1 MGDVAVGGLMVAGLV
16 LVGFGMLVWSA
27 WRRVRRRNEV
37 SPASPT
43 RPPLRWL
50 GSPERAARLHRRLRD
65 AVIVLR
71 HAVPVR
77 RGRRAKD
84 QSPLDALAAEIERHA
99 VALDCDL
106 RVVPHLRG
114 PARTTEWAKLTGH
127 IEQLERSAHRLAAQA
142 RAGSPNA
149 LESMDAAL
157 RRISDYLDARDEAW
171 ADLARIE
178 RDAGLSA
185 TA

>member
-1 MGDVAVGGLMVAGLV
+1 MGEVAVGLV
-16 LVGFGMLVWSA
+16 VTALVFTGFAMLVWSA

-65 AVIVLR
+65 AVVVLR
-71 HAVPVR
+71 QSVPVR
-77 RGRRAKD
+77 RGKRGRER
-84 QSPLDALAAEIERHA
+84 SPLDALAAEIERHA

-114 PARTTEWAKLTGH
+114 PARTAEWATLTSH
-127 IEQLERSAHRLAAQA
+127 IEELERSAHRLATQA
-142 RAGSPNA
+142 RAGSVHAP
-149 LESMDAAL
+149 ESMDSAL
-157 RRISDYLDARDEAW
+157 RRISDELDARDEAW

-178 RDAGLSA
+178 RDAGLRA
-185 TA
+185 PA

>member
-1 MGDVAVGGLMVAGLV
+1 MGEVAVGGLIVTAV
-16 LVGFGMLVWSA
+16 VFTSFAMLAWSA

-65 AVIVLR
+65 AVAVLR
-71 HAVPVR
+71 QAVPAR
-77 RGRRAKD
+77 RGRRGRES
-84 QSPLDALAAEIERHA
+84 SPLDALAAEIERHA

-106 RVVPHLRG
+106 RLVLHRRG
-114 PARTTEWAKLTGH
+114 AERASEWATLTSH
-127 IEQLERSAHRLAAQA
+127 IEQLERSALRLAAQA
-142 RAGSPNA
+142 RAGSVQE

-157 RRISDYLDARDEAW
+157 RRISDELDARDEAW

-178 RDAGLSA
+178 RDAGLRA
-185 TA
+185 PA